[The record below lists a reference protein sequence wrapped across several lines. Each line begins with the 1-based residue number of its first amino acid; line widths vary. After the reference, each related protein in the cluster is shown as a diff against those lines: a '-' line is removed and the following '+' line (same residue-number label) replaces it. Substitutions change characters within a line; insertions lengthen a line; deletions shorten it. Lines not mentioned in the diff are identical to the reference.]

1 MKEKTKVLLQSIGIT
16 AFFTLV
22 IIAILVLTL
31 NPFQVQTAPAVVQ
44 NHWQLDVPGSLVFN
58 GYGSYKVKCSDC
70 YLVAQTTN
78 TCWDVVSNTAV
89 EPTVILISE
98 EGVLQ
103 GTVTQYDAAYGIINE
118 VVVFRGTEQPY
129 NARDETSFAGATTI
143 EECESQGTLTLVSSS
158 GQAEVSFTPE

>member
-31 NPFQVQTAPAVVQ
+31 NPFQVQTAPAMVQ

-58 GYGSYKVKCSDC
+58 RYGSYEVKCSDC
-70 YLVAQTTN
+70 YLVAQATN
-78 TCWDVVSNTAV
+78 TCWDVVSNTVV

-103 GTVTQYDAAYGIINE
+103 GTVTQYDAVDGAVDE
-118 VVVFRGTEQPY
+118 VLVFRGTTQFY
-129 NARDETSFAGATTI
+129 VGNYGHNFVTK
-143 EECESQGTLTLVSSS
+143 ECESEGTLTLVNS
-158 GQAEVSFTPE
+158 GQAEVSFTPD